1 MCKLMIQTRYYLT
14 FICAPI
20 LALSVDSANAT
31 LANCVPPDQGA
42 YSVFLSEPQYTS
54 AAFEDREDMLKVFDR
69 LQLHLDQRQDEEMA
83 GITSDVNFRVARCEN
98 RVPAL
103 DGGDFTDDVVR
114 NLYTR
119 AVVVEIW
126 GKLDAKRV
134 NGAPLD
140 PEAQM
145 NYLIVPIKRG
155 SVSGSDPKLGIQRFT
170 YPDGEIFATDFV
182 DLISNMDLH
191 AFVATG
197 IGVTAFDAE
206 EYAVAHQMLCLAHAQ
221 LGKTAHRLAATPST
235 VPQSE
240 KIESLRVFLKS
251 LASRTIVKAKSL
263 SPGNPPTF
271 AILQSP
277 DNPCPGQGDSS

>member
-1 MCKLMIQTRYYLT
+1 MRKLKIQIRYYLT
-14 FICAPI
+14 LVSAVF
-20 LALSVDSANAT
+20 LTLSIDSANAA

-54 AAFEDREDMLKVFDR
+54 DAFKDREDMLKVFDR
-69 LQLHLDQRQDEEMA
+69 LQLYLDQRQDEEMA
-83 GITSDVNFRVARCEN
+83 GITSAVNFRVVRCIN

-103 DGGDFTDDVVR
+103 DGGDFTEDVVR

-126 GKLDAKRV
+126 GKLDSTRV
-134 NGAPLD
+134 NGAPKD
-140 PEAQM
+140 PQAQI

-155 SVSGSDPKLGIQRFT
+155 SVSGSDPALGIQRFT
-170 YPDGEIFATDFV
+170 YPNGEIFATDFV

-197 IGVTAFDAE
+197 IGVMAFDAE
-206 EYAVAHQMLCLAHAQ
+206 EYAVAHQMLCLARTQ
-221 LGKTAHRLAATPST
+221 LSKTARRLAST
-235 VPQSE
+235 ASTAPHSE
-240 KIESLRVFLKS
+240 KIETLRVFLKD
-251 LASRTIVKAKSL
+251 LATRTIVKAKSL
-263 SPGNPPTF
+263 ISGNRPSF

-277 DNPCPGQGDSS
+277 ENPCPGQGGR